1 MTTSA
6 PHETERELA
15 ARTSEAWRAYSESLR
30 SIDAPEYEHAEAA
43 AWERL
48 QAALQAIEADRGS

>member
-30 SIDAPEYEHAEAA
+30 SIDAPEYEHAEHA

-48 QAALQAIEADRGS
+48 

>member
-30 SIDAPEYEHAEAA
+30 AIDGAGYDAAEHA
-43 AWERL
+43 AWDRL
-48 QAALQAIEADRGS
+48 QAALQAIEAERGA

>member
-30 SIDAPEYEHAEAA
+30 AVDGSDYEHAEHA

-48 QAALQAIEADRGS
+48 QAALRAIEADRGT